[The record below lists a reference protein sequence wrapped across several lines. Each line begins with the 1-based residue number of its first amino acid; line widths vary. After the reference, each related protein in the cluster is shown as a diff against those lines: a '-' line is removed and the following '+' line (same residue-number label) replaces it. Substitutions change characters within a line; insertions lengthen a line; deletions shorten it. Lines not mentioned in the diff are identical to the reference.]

1 MTSTSAKNNGLSAAL
16 VSNLQDVLSKRRG
29 GSEEGTVSDGSAEE
43 APSTSDSV
51 DVSAAEK
58 EIDDSKP
65 IVLVTNGDGIDSPG
79 LVSLV
84 EALVRE
90 GLYNVYVCAPQT
102 DKSAAAHSTTPG
114 ETIAASSTNIN
125 GATAFEVSGT
135 PVDCI
140 SLGLSGALFAWSKPI
155 LVISGINQGSSC
167 GHQMFYSGA
176 VAGARE
182 ALISGVPSLSISLNW
197 KKDESQESDFKDAVG
212 VCLPLINATIRD
224 IEKGVFPKDCSL
236 NIEIPTSPSSNK
248 GFKVTK
254 QSVWRQ
260 SPCWQA
266 VSANRHPGAGNF
278 MSNQQS
284 LGAQLAQLG
293 RDASAAGAAR
303 RFTTQKKSIVEIES
317 VGVAGKTD
325 SRVKK
330 YFRLEFVTKEQ
341 ELTDE
346 DLDVKA
352 LEDGFVSVT
361 PLPLCPKKDSE
372 IQAAASEWISKA
384 LNADQ

>member
-1 MTSTSAKNNGLSAAL
+1 MTSKNNGLSAAL
-16 VSNLQDVLSKRRG
+16 VSNLQDVLSKRKVG
-29 GSEEGTVSDGSAEE
+29 NEEKVGSDGSAEE

-51 DVSAAEK
+51 DVASVEE
-58 EIDDSKP
+58 EIDDSRP

-84 EALVRE
+84 EALVLE
-90 GLYNVYVCAPQT
+90 GLYNVHVCAPQT
-102 DKSAAAHSTTPG
+102 DKSASAHSTTPG
-114 ETIAASSTNIN
+114 ETIAVSSVKLK

-176 VAGARE
+176 VAGGRE

-197 KKDESQESDFKDAVG
+197 KKNESQESHFKDAVG

-224 IEKGVFPKDCSL
+224 IAKGVFPKDCSL

-254 QSVWRQ
+254 QSMWRQ
-260 SPCWQA
+260 YPSWQA

-325 SRVKK
+325 TRVKK
-330 YFRLEFVTKEQ
+330 FFRLEFLAKEQ
-341 ELTDE
+341 EHTDE

-361 PLPLCPKKDSE
+361 PFSLLPKTDSE
-372 IQAAASEWISKA
+372 TQAAASEWISKA
-384 LNADQ
+384 LNSDQ